1 MVIRGYRIGP
11 LLKKT
16 GREILDDNVLGL
28 AAQTAYYFFFSL
40 FPLLLFLAP
49 LLGLI
54 GDKEAL
60 VGWLVDQARTTV
72 PDDALSL
79 LEGVITDVVYA
90 EGAPGLMSI
99 GILLA
104 LWTGSNVFNALI
116 GALNRAFD
124 CEDGR
129 PWWKRRLIAIA
140 TVFGAGLVILITT
153 VVMLAGPDIVDWAAA
168 QIGLGAQAAM
178 AWKIVQ
184 YALAVALLIGTMWL
198 VYWFLPASKGHSK
211 RHVLVGAV
219 TATALWL
226 LVTVGFRQ
234 YVSNFADF
242 NATYGTIGGVI
253 MLLMWMY
260 LTMLVVLIGGELIA
274 ELEKGTGALR
284 PRSGATYTGR
294 LSTSEGPVR
303 TSTERIERV
312 EPLAARSGE

>member
-28 AAQTAYYFFFSL
+28 SAQTAYYFFFSL

-49 LLGLI
+49 LLALI
-54 GDKEAL
+54 GDKQEL
-60 VGWLVDQARTTV
+60 IGWLMDQLDTAV
-72 PDDALSL
+72 PDDALAL
-79 LEGVITDVVYA
+79 LEGVINDVVYG
-90 EGAPGLMSI
+90 ENAPGLMSI

-129 PWWKRRLIAIA
+129 PWWKKRLIAIA
-140 TVFGAGLVILITT
+140 TVIGAGIVILLTT
-153 VVMLAGPDIVDWAAA
+153 VIMLAGPDIVDWAAA
-168 QIGLGAQAAM
+168 RIGLGAQAAL
-178 AWKIVQ
+178 AWKTIQ
-184 YALAVALLIGTMWL
+184 YALAFLLLIGTMWL
-198 VYWFLPASKGHSK
+198 VYWFLPAVKGQS
-211 RHVLVGAV
+211 RWHVLVGAV
-219 TATALWL
+219 TATVLWI
-226 LVTVGFRQ
+226 LVTLGFRL
-234 YVSNFADF
+234 YVSNFANF

-253 MLLMWMY
+253 ILLMWMY
-260 LTMLVVLIGGELIA
+260 LTMLVILAGGELVA
-274 ELEKGTGALR
+274 ELDKGTGALR

-303 TSTERIERV
+303 SSTERVARV
-312 EPLAARSGE
+312 EPYAARSGK